1 MCLLTCRL
9 LAYRDEMGVREEEG
23 DGDGLPP
30 THIGE
35 EEKAE
40 AAASPSPGPFTQ
52 AEQIGGSKLT
62 A

>member
-1 MCLLTCRL
+1 M
-9 LAYRDEMGVREEEG
+9 LAYRDKMGVREEEG

-40 AAASPSPGPFTQ
+40 AAASPWPGPFTQ